1 MQTDLP
7 DFQIFAKPVG
17 SACNLSCRYCYYLD
31 KSKLYAEK
39 DLKNMSDDILEEYI
53 RQHIEA
59 TQGSV
64 ILFSWHGGEPTLA
77 GLDFYKKAVAIQKK
91 YNPPGKKIMNGI
103 QTNGTRIEENWC
115 KFLLEEKFVVG
126 ISLDGPPELHNFNR
140 LTKGGLSSFQD
151 TMKGYDQLLMT
162 GIDPEI
168 LCVVNAENVRF
179 PLDVYRF
186 FRHLGAS
193 YVTFIPLVEKLT
205 GSLDTVTARSV
216 PARDFGNFLC
226 AIFDEWIQHGIGRIK
241 VQIFEEA
248 IRRAFNQEHTLCIF
262 KPVCGGVPVVEHN
275 GDFYSCD
282 HFVDKEHLIGNIGKT
297 PIAEMLTCERQ
308 QSFGLNKVKSLPRY
322 CMKCEVSGMCNGECP
337 KNRFISSPDGEPG
350 LNYLCE
356 GYKIFFKHCRPF
368 VESVAV
374 EFNKGT
380 IV

>member
-1 MQTDLP
+1 MPTDLP

-39 DLKNMSDDILEEYI
+39 GLKNMSDDLLEEYI

-77 GLDFYKKAVAIQKK
+77 GLDFYKKAVAVQKK

-115 KFLLEEKFVVG
+115 RFLLEEKFVVG
-126 ISLDGPPELHNFNR
+126 ISLDGPPELHNIFR
-140 LTKGGLSSFQD
+140 LTKSGLPSFQE
-151 TMKGYDQLLMT
+151 TMQGYDQLVMT

-168 LCVVNAENVRF
+168 LCVVNAENVKF
-179 PLDVYRF
+179 PLEVYRF
-186 FRHLGAS
+186 FRQLGAC

-205 GSLDTVTARSV
+205 GSLHPVTAKSV

-226 AIFDEWIQHGIGRIK
+226 TIFDEWLQHDIGRIK

-248 IRRAFNQEHTLCIF
+248 IRTAFNQEHTLCIF

-282 HFVDKEHLIGNIGKT
+282 HFVDKEHLIGNMGKT
-297 PIAEMLTCERQ
+297 SIAEMLACEMQ

-322 CMKCEVSGMCNGECP
+322 CIKCEVSGMCNGECP

-356 GYKIFFKHCRPF
+356 GYKMFFNHCRPF
-368 VESVAV
+368 VETVAV

-380 IV
+380 TM